1 MCRHVDKLDLQK
13 DYSVLRSFFQ
23 PTSRYIAPCY
33 YHDDVS
39 ILTYYRLGTL
49 ENRLQEVFS
58 IFSKENGAQERE
70 FLNFK
75 CFKCNNQRLSFRVY
89 I

>member
-23 PTSRYIAPCY
+23 PTSRYSAPC

-39 ILTYYRLGTL
+39 NSYYRFGTL
-49 ENRLQEVFS
+49 ENRLHVLS
-58 IFSKENGAQERE
+58 IFSKENGAQEKE
-70 FLNFK
+70 N
-75 CFKCNNQRLSFRVY
+75 S
-89 I
+89 